1 MNILQVTDIFCI
13 LNLRSRFEELCT
25 DLNTDIDS
33 SISGLETFINSSHK
47 CNRFKPNWEEAMNI
61 AKKIVESVK

>member
-1 MNILQVTDIFCI
+1 MNIPQAVNLFCI
-13 LNLRSRFEELCT
+13 LNLRTRFEELCA

-33 SISGLETFINSSHK
+33 SITGLETFINSSHK